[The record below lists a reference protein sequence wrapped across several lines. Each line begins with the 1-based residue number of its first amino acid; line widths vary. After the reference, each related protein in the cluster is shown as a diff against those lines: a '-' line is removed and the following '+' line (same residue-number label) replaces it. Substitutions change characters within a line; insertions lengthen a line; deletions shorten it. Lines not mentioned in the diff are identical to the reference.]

1 MSSGA
6 NHRGYVG
13 EVAPDPSVRPYPK
26 KIRVETPK
34 KKRPLPSK
42 EDLVEL
48 AVDVYKL
55 ALDHER
61 VYVDKHG
68 NTGHYPQPDFKAAIL
83 AARLIGEL
91 AGHLGAGAKANKR
104 PEESEDEMNV
114 DTAEAAIEKLRSKY
128 ATASEQK

>member
-13 EVAPDPSVRPYPK
+13 EVAPDPSVRPYPS
-26 KIRVETPK
+26 KIRVAVPK
-34 KKRPLPSK
+34 KKRPLPTK

-91 AGHLGAGAKANKR
+91 AGHLGPNSRAKR
-104 PEESEDEMNV
+104 PEEAEDEMNV

-128 ATASEQK
+128 ATVKNSE